1 MFGAIEMSLSADQ
14 EPGSPPPVRGTQPW
28 KMKAPSTGGASS
40 HLSISVNSTQAS
52 IAEDENGIWMESGFE
67 QGRLEV
73 ELKEIFVGL
82 RAPAQSD
89 KDNLPALG
97 VFDERLR
104 VLSHRENTFCCTAGF
119 YVFGDEEQV
128 SQIDLTH

>member
-1 MFGAIEMSLSADQ
+1 
-14 EPGSPPPVRGTQPW
+14 
-28 KMKAPSTGGASS
+28 MKAPSTGGASS